1 MIIDIILDRKDDAIN
16 YTPATHLKAIY
27 DYATDARMMD
37 LAAAVDGGTEDDVK
51 AALMCYIST
60 CGYPLDL
67 LDYIASVRWTDDA
80 PTPARKGTRTMN
92 NQIKLE
98 AGETLTWAIYENGS
112 GVLSLVL
119 FAETVSD
126 ARPVAAV
133 FDILPKNILPA
144 LADLEMISMWE
155 GVNYD
160 PADIDT
166 FLKTEATRP
175 VAYSSITTAGEVE
188 TIMEEERMGWCARR
202 AFNISESAE

>member
-1 MIIDIILDRKDDAIN
+1 MIIDINLDRKDDAIN

-37 LAAAVDGGTEDDVK
+37 LAAAVD
-51 AALMCYIST
+51 
-60 CGYPLDL
+60 
-67 LDYIASVRWTDDA
+67 
-80 PTPARKGTRTMN
+80 
-92 NQIKLE
+92 
-98 AGETLTWAIYENGS
+98 GETLTWAIYENGS

-133 FDILPKNILPA
+133 FDILPEDILPA
-144 LADLEMISMWE
+144 LADLEMISMWD

-166 FLKTEATRP
+166 FLETAATRP
-175 VAYSSITTAGEVE
+175 VAYSSVIYPSGETE
-188 TIMEEERMGWCARR
+188 TIMEIERMGYAARR
-202 AFNISESAE
+202 AFNISDDAE